1 LNRADHLKEGKPMAK
16 RKAMLPKAELTL
28 EQRRIF
34 LNLSVQK
41 RRREM
46 EKQAARMVRHYQ
58 ADDKVSEREK
68 WQGGDLVD
76 LP

>member
-1 LNRADHLKEGKPMAK
+1 MAK
-16 RKAMLPKAELTL
+16 RKAMLPMAELTL
-28 EQRRIF
+28 EQRRSF
-34 LNLSVQK
+34 LRLSVQK

-46 EKQAARMVRHYQ
+46 AKQAARMVRYYQ
-58 ADDKVSEREK
+58 ADDKVSEREQ